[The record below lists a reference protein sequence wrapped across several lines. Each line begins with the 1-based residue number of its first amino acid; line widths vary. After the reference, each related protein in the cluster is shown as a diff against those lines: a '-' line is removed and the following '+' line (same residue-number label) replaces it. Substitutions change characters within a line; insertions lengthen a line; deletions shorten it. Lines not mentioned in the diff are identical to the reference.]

1 MLRQKV
7 TEELKKLPALIYVMH
22 GHLKIV
28 IKWHSSVE
36 ISTFQVSG
44 YEVSKT
50 EINLVGIHNNK
61 DACPDVIF
69 FIMTS
74 RHLEEAIELLV
85 RSNDL
90 PIGDLD
96 VLGNPT

>member
-1 MLRQKV
+1 MLLLKV
-7 TEELKKLPALIYVMH
+7 TQELKKLPALIYVMH

-36 ISTFQVSG
+36 ISTFQESG

-50 EINLVGIHNNK
+50 ETNLVGIHNNK
-61 DACPDVIF
+61 DACP
-69 FIMTS
+69 
-74 RHLEEAIELLV
+74 EAIELLV

-90 PIGDLD
+90 PIADLD
-96 VLGNPT
+96 VLENPT

>member
-1 MLRQKV
+1 MLLQKV
-7 TEELKKLPALIYVMH
+7 TQELLKKLPAFINEMH

-28 IKWHSSVE
+28 IKGHSSVE

-69 FIMTS
+69 LS
-74 RHLEEAIELLV
+74 
-85 RSNDL
+85 
-90 PIGDLD
+90 
-96 VLGNPT
+96 

>member
-1 MLRQKV
+1 MLLQKV
-7 TEELKKLPALIYVMH
+7 TQELLKKLPALIYVMH

-50 EINLVGIHNNK
+50 ETNLVGIHNNK

-69 FIMTS
+69 LS
-74 RHLEEAIELLV
+74 
-85 RSNDL
+85 
-90 PIGDLD
+90 
-96 VLGNPT
+96 

>member
-1 MLRQKV
+1 
-7 TEELKKLPALIYVMH
+7 MH

-44 YEVSKT
+44 YEVSKSET
-50 EINLVGIHNNK
+50 NLVGIHNNK

-69 FIMTS
+69 LS
-74 RHLEEAIELLV
+74 Q
-85 RSNDL
+85 
-90 PIGDLD
+90 
-96 VLGNPT
+96 

>member
-1 MLRQKV
+1 MSSS
-7 TEELKKLPALIYVMH
+7 LPNDLFACGSPEFHSCPNKMWLGKSVFIHVAPKGDSAFIYVMH

-28 IKWHSSVE
+28 IKGHSSVE

-69 FIMTS
+69 LS
-74 RHLEEAIELLV
+74 
-85 RSNDL
+85 
-90 PIGDLD
+90 
-96 VLGNPT
+96 